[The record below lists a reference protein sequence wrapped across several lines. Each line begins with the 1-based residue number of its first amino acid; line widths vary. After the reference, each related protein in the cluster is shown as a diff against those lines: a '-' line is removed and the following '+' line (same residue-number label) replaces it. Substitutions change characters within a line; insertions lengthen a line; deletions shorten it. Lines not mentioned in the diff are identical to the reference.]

1 MNSPEVKRFI
11 RKHSSLFWYT
21 PEDRKEEISHDVLVE
36 FILNYGDIKA
46 VKELILLFGIEKV
59 AEIFFNS
66 INLSER
72 RKGNYHELTLN
83 YFTLLFS
90 KYAHGNIFRKT
101 E

>member
-1 MNSPEVKRFI
+1 MNSPEVKRYI
-11 RKHSSLFWYT
+11 RKHSSLFWYI
-21 PEDRKEEISHDVLVE
+21 PDDRKEDISPDVLVE
-36 FILNYGDIKA
+36 FILNYGDIEA
-46 VKELILLFGIEKV
+46 VKELISLFGIEKV
-59 AEIFFNS
+59 AEIFFSS

-83 YFTLLFS
+83 YFTLFFS

>member
-21 PEDRKEEISHDVLVE
+21 PEDKKEDISSDVLVE

-46 VKELILLFGIEKV
+46 VRELISLFGIEKV